1 MGCRHKSK
9 HKPRH
14 HTHAIKAGSTIKGL
28 ILLPANDTADST
40 PLTQTSSNTTSQT
53 ETSAAPQPAAV

>member
-28 ILLPANDTADST
+28 IVKPAGETTAANST
-40 PLTQTSSNTTSQT
+40 PQ
-53 ETSAAPQPAAV
+53 AAPAAAETAAPPQSA

>member
-14 HTHAIKAGSTIKGL
+14 HTHAIKTGARMMGL
-28 ILLPANDTADST
+28 QLTPAKKTEAPAPTAAKAPT
-40 PLTQTSSNTTSQT
+40 
-53 ETSAAPQPAAV
+53 AAA

>member
-28 ILLPANDTADST
+28 TLLPVNENLDST
-40 PLTQTSSNTTSQT
+40 PLPQASSHAAPAA
-53 ETSAAPQPAAV
+53 ETPAAPQPAA